1 MLHWLHSFISYSME
15 WKIIKIEIEN
25 PGNNTRP
32 HDFSIAA
39 APGNKVFYAAKAIK
53 NLYADVVLM
62 CSVLRQG
69 LMLILLHMV
78 LMPFHPKIPLK
89 TFFCDIYGLSK
100 KRMLNLFVTKRHI
113 HTHTTSKCLAFT
125 KINTCFPL
133 QHSQWKQQQKMFAFS
148 PHLVF

>member
-1 MLHWLHSFISYSME
+1 MFVRKSRMVDNECKVTNLLPLYSFPRNQCVDTHSFSSAFFSNSIE

-32 HDFSIAA
+32 HDFPIAA
-39 APGNKVFYAAKAIK
+39 APSNKVFYAAKAIK

-89 TFFCDIYGLSK
+89 TFFVIFMGFRK
-100 KRMLNLFVTKRHI
+100 KPNVEFIRHKTAY
-113 HTHTTSKCLAFT
+113 THAHH
-125 KINTCFPL
+125 I
-133 QHSQWKQQQKMFAFS
+133 
-148 PHLVF
+148 

>member
-1 MLHWLHSFISYSME
+1 MQSDKFITPLLFSSQSACRYTLIFIGFFSNSIE

-69 LMLILLHMV
+69 LMLTLLHMV

-89 TFFCDIYGLSK
+89 TFFVIFMGFRKNEC
-100 KRMLNLFVTKRHI
+100 
-113 HTHTTSKCLAFT
+113 
-125 KINTCFPL
+125 
-133 QHSQWKQQQKMFAFS
+133 
-148 PHLVF
+148 